1 MKTENIIRLGMMCY
15 QKYLMSDDFE
25 IMHVD
30 ELNALDIAFSN
41 DMVLL
46 DKLYFTDGAEVAYVG
61 YSKKNN
67 VLLVRGLL

>member
-1 MKTENIIRLGMMCY
+1 
-15 QKYLMSDDFE
+15 MSDDFE

-30 ELNALDIAFSN
+30 GLNALDIAFSN
-41 DMVLL
+41 DRVLL